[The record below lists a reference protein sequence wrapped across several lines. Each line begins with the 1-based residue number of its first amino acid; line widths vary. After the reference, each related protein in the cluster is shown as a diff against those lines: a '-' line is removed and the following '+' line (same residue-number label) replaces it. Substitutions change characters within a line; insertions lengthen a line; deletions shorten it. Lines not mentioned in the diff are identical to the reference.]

1 MYTDSDIA
9 HILTDD
15 RFFLIYLRRY
25 VLKGGYFVYGQSAP
39 LFLKLDHNIS
49 AGHAKS
55 DYNDSNEKIWSLY
68 VS

>member
-25 VLKGGYFVYGQSAP
+25 VLKGGFCLWSVSTS
-39 LFLKLDHNIS
+39 FLKLDHNIS

>member
-25 VLKGGYFVYGQSAP
+25 VLKGGI
-39 LFLKLDHNIS
+39 LFM
-49 AGHAKS
+49 
-55 DYNDSNEKIWSLY
+55 
-68 VS
+68 VSQHLFF